1 MMILAKVWPSQEQRL
16 SNQFQVVPTRLPE
29 IQPVEDNQSGTFQ
42 EAFMDS
48 GRSAKWIK
56 ILF

>member
-1 MMILAKVWPSQEQRL
+1 MMILAKVWPYQEQRL

-29 IQPVEDNQSGTFQ
+29 IQPAEDNLSGTFQ
-42 EAFMDS
+42 EALITN

-56 ILF
+56 ISF